1 MTKKLTYILLIIFA
15 ATSLNLAVDFD
26 TKEKLNSFSIQVAYA
41 SSTNTG
47 GSGIIPPKPDFL
59 PGPVKADFTAE
70 AGVSETLTK
79 NVLPK
84 LAVYLIGIVGGV
96 AMLFLVISGVRFATA
111 YGNDESVEK
120 AKNQATWAVAG
131 IVLALLS
138 YTIVQIIFSIE
149 FK

>member
-1 MTKKLTYILLIIFA
+1 MTKKITYILLIIFA
-15 ATSLNLAVDFD
+15 ATSLNLAVEDKNHFLSS
-26 TKEKLNSFSIQVAYA
+26 EVAHA
-41 SSTNTG
+41 SSTDTG
-47 GSGIIPPKPDFL
+47 GSGIIPPKPEFL
-59 PGPVKADFTAE
+59 PGPESTDFDNE

-84 LAVYLIGIVGGV
+84 LAVYLIGIVAGV
-96 AMLFLVISGVRFATA
+96 AMLFLVISGVRFSTA

-120 AKNQATWAVAG
+120 AKNQATYAVAG
-131 IVLALLS
+131 VVLALLS